1 MKPVQLHEIL
11 TICLDTFL
19 FLSQAQF
26 MVSRFNQNEIG
37 KHKACSQRCISA
49 VKNLFFG
56 YLLCRNLKQSFTG
69 RAQMQSFVTALPLGK
84 TDMDA
89 TLETQLYVLLILS
102 LRTYW

>member
-1 MKPVQLHEIL
+1 M
-11 TICLDTFL
+11 
-19 FLSQAQF
+19 
-26 MVSRFNQNEIG
+26 
-37 KHKACSQRCISA
+37 
-49 VKNLFFG
+49 
-56 YLLCRNLKQSFTG
+56 KQSFTG